1 MKYTLPILFIL
12 LFAGYKLSA
21 QAPAAAKIE
30 IKGTVTDSAT
40 NQPMLVLDLDPA
52 ITATAAIAALAA
64 F

>member
-1 MKYTLPILFIL
+1 MLHHSTEGGI
-12 LFAGYKLSA
+12 ARVS
-21 QAPAAAKIE
+21 
-30 IKGTVTDSAT
+30 SAT